1 MITKRRATVLIA
13 AIALLVGVSV
23 CYLTDIAPAE
33 ADTAKISASGI
44 VEGNTDPGL
53 TAQADT
59 ADSATE
65 EAKHNYSEIRASY
78 IFEQFD
84 MSPEQYTFA
93 WFYELLDYVETDDYT
108 SILGAMGIQPG
119 TTSPAFFIEGDT
131 IFGVCQDSDAVNY
144 MYEFSKSADDTWEL
158 SNTQQLQDT
167 GRYQDIC
174 QSFSDYQKD
183 IDANTNNDAQ
193 GTAD

>member
-1 MITKRRATVLIA
+1 MTKRRATVLIA
-13 AIALLVGVSV
+13 AIAMLVGVFA
-23 CYLTDIAPAE
+23 YHLIAIAPAE
-33 ADTAKISASGI
+33 TDTAKISAPGI
-44 VEGNTDPGL
+44 VEGNTDSGL

-59 ADSATE
+59 EDSATE
-65 EAKHNYSEIRASY
+65 EAKRSYSEIRANY

-84 MSPEQYTFA
+84 MSPEQYSFA

-167 GRYQDIC
+167 GRYQDIY
-174 QSFSDYQKD
+174 QSFSDYQEA
-183 IDANTNNDAQ
+183 INANTNNDA
-193 GTAD
+193 